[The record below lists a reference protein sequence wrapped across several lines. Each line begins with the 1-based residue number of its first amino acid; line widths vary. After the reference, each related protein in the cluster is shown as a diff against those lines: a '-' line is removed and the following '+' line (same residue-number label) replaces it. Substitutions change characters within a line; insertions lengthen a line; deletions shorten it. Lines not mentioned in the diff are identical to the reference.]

1 MVAKV
6 TFLESWFSQLDNAG
20 RVWTCFLSCGKIR
33 RDREREREREMWLR
47 PKGSLVL
54 CMGFD
59 VSF

>member
-6 TFLESWFSQLDNAG
+6 TFLESRFSQLDNAG
-20 RVWTCFLSCGKIR
+20 RVDLLPYLRQNT
-33 RDREREREREMWLR
+33 EREREREMWLR